1 MYIVKNV
8 VDNRVVY
15 KHPKFDRYYVG
26 GVWSFPY
33 KIRSLQ
39 KAHEILQAAQYHWGG
54 DHPEDWPIID
64 LNRKEESFSSHD

>member
-26 GVWSFPY
+26 GIYSFPY

-39 KAHEILQAAQYHWGG
+39 KAQEILRLTQDRWGE
-54 DHPEDWPIID
+54 DNPEDWQIID
-64 LNRKEESFSSHD
+64 LDNANRSRL